1 MSILSSTVFRFRF
14 RRRLTLPLAV
24 IASEEWCR
32 ASPSLRNSRGLSK
45 ARAGWAGVQGV
56 PRKQRGHTSR
66 RLPQDEHVQAVPV
79 RYRPAGRHA
88 GYPPKSLVTQDYGSY
103 KGFMAE
109 CFVGQELR
117 AAGEGPLYAWQ
128 GRTSE
133 IEFLLVRNGDVIP
146 VEVKSGTRARSHS
159 LIAFCRKYD
168 PALKVKL
175 TARNLDRRS
184 EGYHN
189 YPLYLASRL

>member
-1 MSILSSTVFRFRF
+1 MPGKSRFAQ
-14 RRRLTLPLAV
+14 LEGP
-24 IASEEWCR
+24 IEW
-32 ASPSLRNSRGLSK
+32 LV
-45 ARAGWAGVQGV
+45 RAGLVYKV
-56 PRKQRGHTSR
+56 
-66 RLPQDEHVQAVPV
+66 VPV
-79 RYRPAGRHA
+79 SSAAIPLGAYRKTSMFKLHLFDIGLLAA
-88 GYPPKSLVTQDYGSY
+88 MLDIPPQSLVTQDYGSY

-133 IEFLLVRNGDVIP
+133 IEFLLVRNGGVIP

-159 LIAFCRKYD
+159 LIAFCQKHD
-168 PALKVKL
+168 PSLKVKL
-175 TARNLDRRS
+175 TARNFDRRS